1 MFAGR
6 SVLNF
11 YRYIVYGPG
20 EGTER
25 EYVELC
31 GGRWT
36 LRLVRIKNGF
46 GGSRAFWLCPCCRRR
61 VRFLYFSGSDFM
73 CRECASLNYK
83 SQQETKDSM
92 CDYRRGM
99 AFAENKLSVNPAFR
113 PDGFDFCEYIPER
126 PKGMHE
132 TTYRRYL
139 SRFLKYRERHT
150 ARTMAD
156 LKRLVGPAGWSE
168 ILRIRDD

>member
-1 MFAGR
+1 
-6 SVLNF
+6 
-11 YRYIVYGPG
+11 
-20 EGTER
+20 
-25 EYVELC
+25 
-31 GGRWT
+31 
-36 LRLVRIKNGF
+36 
-46 GGSRAFWLCPCCRRR
+46 
-61 VRFLYFSGSDFM
+61 M